1 MLGERVRVYARG
13 VHHHRSRLAITQVST
28 NFFKGPGSKRRN
40 NVSVGVRFRSVLEFL
55 VDQAENQTSSWAN
68 IVAVES
74 IITSAYEAAD
84 CGGSG
89 WGQVLNKS
97 RAILAKKSLKII
109 SPTK

>member
-1 MLGERVRVYARG
+1 M
-13 VHHHRSRLAITQVST
+13 
-28 NFFKGPGSKRRN
+28 GPGSKRRN

-74 IITSAYEAAD
+74 FITTAYEATD

-89 WGQVLNKS
+89 WGQVLNES
-97 RAILAKKSLKII
+97 RAILSKKMSENHFPDKI
-109 SPTK
+109 TVRW